1 MLAKQ
6 EADQRTEEAMMSG
19 KPVQQDE
26 STELNRVCSL
36 FVANLLPSQHKQC
49 YICYSLVYW
58 FCEQPGECL
67 LTFPYTNSGATGSSA
82 TNILFRGHSSL
93 SQ

>member
-19 KPVQQDE
+19 KPVQQEE
-26 STELNRVCSL
+26 STDLNRVRSVAIAFSL
-36 FVANLLPSQHKQC
+36 YILQTKHICNCPVLLLFLATWSVFVHM
-49 YICYSLVYW
+49 ILV
-58 FCEQPGECL
+58 GA
-67 LTFPYTNSGATGSSA
+67 GATGSSA
-82 TNILFRGHSSL
+82 TNFLLRRHSSL